1 MFRSC
6 TFIRRS
12 CTSLQ
17 QNLFIRMEKNAL
29 LHSRRYPVSLLL
41 SVRTDRLDRF
51 FPPFFLFTH
60 DDPSSRDRKRIDR
73 LVGYLLKIGSLLFP
87 HRRSSHEHP
96 RSIKSPPANGTR
108 VDMDQEGRE
117 EFLFFFKKRYRFKN
131 TTDRFLLSFFP
142 SSLRIPFI
150 LLKVRVTFAPRCGG
164 RGETSRVQLE
174 R

>member
-1 MFRSC
+1 MHIHTSQLYVVTAEFVYPDGKECAAAFSSLSRLVTIIRSYGSP
-6 TFIRRS
+6 RS
-12 CTSLQ
+12 
-17 QNLFIRMEKNAL
+17 
-29 LHSRRYPVSLLL
+29 
-41 SVRTDRLDRF
+41 F

-60 DDPSSRDRKRIDR
+60 DDPSSRDRKRIV
-73 LVGYLLKIGSLLFP
+73 VGYLLKIGSLLFP

>member
-1 MFRSC
+1 MHIHTSQLYVVTAEFVYPDGKECAAAFSSLSRLVTIIRSYGSP
-6 TFIRRS
+6 RS
-12 CTSLQ
+12 
-17 QNLFIRMEKNAL
+17 
-29 LHSRRYPVSLLL
+29 
-41 SVRTDRLDRF
+41 F

-131 TTDRFLLSFFP
+131 TIDRFLLSFFS

-150 LLKVRVTFAPRCGG
+150 LLKVRVTFAPRCGEG
-164 RGETSRVQLE
+164 DEQSAVRKIGKR
-174 R
+174 

>member
-1 MFRSC
+1 MHIHTSQLYVVTAEFVYPDGKECAAAFSSLSRLVIRSYGSP
-6 TFIRRS
+6 RS
-12 CTSLQ
+12 
-17 QNLFIRMEKNAL
+17 
-29 LHSRRYPVSLLL
+29 
-41 SVRTDRLDRF
+41 F